1 MQINMKTNSIILVLF
16 ACVFACGQVQAQED
30 NLPYRPFQS
39 FKNDTIRYLDY
50 NFTLRREQYAGKTVG
65 DLLKDLQLPV
75 LYISDISSQL
85 PFKEEPWG
93 VVSMNL
99 VIQPYRDKNE
109 DWSDDSKD
117 YYIGLSFKKPLADRN
132 FIRSLTPARDA
143 GAYLSHWTP
152 QVYEKLKNMELHSIS
167 ANELLFPER
176 QRILD
181 DLRHSESEK
190 DRKELVKQFKEII
203 KAEKERWKNQVK
215 AEKELEKQQKEL
227 EKELEKQE
235 KELEK
240 QEKKENKK

>member
-50 NFTLRREQYAGKTVG
+50 NFKLRQEQYAGKTVG

-75 LYISDISSQL
+75 LYWGDYFAEL
-85 PFKEEPWG
+85 PFKDNPGG
-93 VVSMNL
+93 VVCMNL
-99 VIQPYRDKNE
+99 VIQANRDKNE
-109 DWSDDSKD
+109 GWSDDSKD
-117 YYIGLSFKKPLADRN
+117 YYIGISFTRPVPDRN
-132 FIRSLTPARDA
+132 FIRSQTRADNGLF
-143 GAYLSHWTP
+143 HWTS
-152 QVYEKLKNMELHSIS
+152 QVYEQLKNMELKGIS
-167 ANELLFPER
+167 ANDFLFPER
-176 QRILD
+176 KRIIED
-181 DLRHSESEK
+181 MRSSESEK
-190 DRKELVKQFKEII
+190 DRKELSKQFKEII

-227 EKELEKQE
+227 EK
-235 KELEK
+235 